1 MPRWLAATQKF
12 RMQTIAYSRYLDFRN
27 GAGRNCGPYCENRLV
42 SSDGHR
48 QNARL
53 LAGCGTITGAR
64 YATPVYPGDPMKTVL
79 VLGAGKIGA
88 LISGLLS
95 ECGDY
100 RVQLA
105 DKVEGTADGVVKAHA
120 NDNLSAY
127 TFDAGNA
134 DELRKH
140 VVEHKP
146 DAIISGLPYFC
157 NPDVAAVARA
167 ENLHYFDLTEDVEVT
182 RKVREIAEGASTV
195 FVPQCGLAPG
205 FISIAANE
213 IIQHFDELRSVK
225 LRVGAL
231 PQHPN
236 NVLKYSLTWSTDGVI
251 NEYGNLC
258 QSIVNGQKVD
268 VLPLEGLESI
278 EIDGKAYEA
287 FNTSGGLGSLGE
299 TYGDRVNTMD
309 YKTIRYPG
317 HCEQI
322 RLLMN
327 GLKLNHDR
335 DTFKRILENAVPQT
349 LQDVV
354 IIYAAVT
361 GFQDGEFREEN
372 YVNKVYPEV
381 VAGRLWSAIQITTAA
396 GICSV
401 MDIVLSQE
409 GKHSGFIA
417 QEEFSLKNILDNR
430 FGEYYAHGG
439 SNQTSAELVAR
450 GETGHQRQS
459 SE

>member
-1 MPRWLAATQKF
+1 
-12 RMQTIAYSRYLDFRN
+12 MQEI
-27 GAGRNCGPYCENRLV
+27 
-42 SSDGHR
+42 
-48 QNARL
+48 
-53 LAGCGTITGAR
+53 
-64 YATPVYPGDPMKTVL
+64 L

-88 LISGLLS
+88 LISGLLA

-105 DKVEGTADGVVKAHA
+105 DSAAGAADKVVRGHGL
-120 NDNLSAY
+120 DNIRGF
-127 TFDAGNA
+127 TFDAA
-134 DELRKH
+134 DQKALTEHVRKH
-140 VVEHKP
+140 QPVAVV
-146 DAIISGLPYFC
+146 SGLPYFC
-157 NPDVAAVARA
+157 NVGVATVARA
-167 ENLHYFDLTEDVEVT
+167 EKLHYFDLTEDVEVT
-182 RKVREIAEGASTV
+182 KSVRGLAEGAETA

-258 QSIVNGQKVD
+258 QSVIDGVEVG
-268 VLPLEGLESI
+268 VLPLEGLEEI
-278 EIDGKAYEA
+278 EIDGTLYEA

-299 TYGDRVNTMD
+299 TYDGRVQTMN

-317 HCEQI
+317 HCVQM

-327 GLKLNHDR
+327 DLKLNHDR
-335 DTFKRILENAVPQT
+335 DTLKRILENAVPQT

-354 IIYAAVT
+354 IVYAAVT
-361 GFQDGEFREEN
+361 GTQDGEFREEN

-401 MDIVLSQE
+401 LDIILQ
-409 GKHSGFIA
+409 GKQARKGFVA
-417 QEEFSLKNILDNR
+417 QEEFKLGDILENR
-430 FGEYYAHGG
+430 FGEYYEHGG
-439 SNQTSAELVAR
+439 SSQISAEVVAR
-450 GETGHQRQS
+450 GETGHQRS
-459 SE
+459 AG